1 MSLWK
6 AVVYAD
12 TEESHLDAWAY
23 LLEQFPEQEAIISY
37 LISMWLPWRRQFVS
51 CWISKIQNFGVRV
64 TSRTEANHREIK
76 GYLMNSLADL
86 KHLVE
91 RVELMISNRKRE
103 YEKQEA
109 DEASRQLNDYRTR
122 HWMGNTRTR
131 CSREALKLL
140 LSQYRIAVA
149 VTKGT
154 MPHTACTR
162 RFKQQFGILAPT

>member
-51 CWISKIQNFGVRV
+51 CWISKIRNFGVRV
-64 TSRTEANHREIK
+64 TSRTEANRREIK
-76 GYLMNSLADL
+76 GYLMNSSADL

-91 RVELMISNRKRE
+91 RVELMISRSRRLMRHRDSLMTTVRVTGWVIHVLDVA
-103 YEKQEA
+103 EKP
-109 DEASRQLNDYRTR
+109 
-122 HWMGNTRTR
+122 
-131 CSREALKLL
+131 
-140 LSQYRIAVA
+140 LSSFLVSTVSQ
-149 VTKGT
+149 
-154 MPHTACTR
+154 
-162 RFKQQFGILAPT
+162 